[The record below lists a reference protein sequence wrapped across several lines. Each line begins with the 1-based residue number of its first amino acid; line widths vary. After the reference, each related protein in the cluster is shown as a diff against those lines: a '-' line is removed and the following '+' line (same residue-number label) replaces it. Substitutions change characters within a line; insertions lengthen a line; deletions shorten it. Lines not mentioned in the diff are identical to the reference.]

1 MISKKLAKA
10 INDQINA
17 EMWSAY
23 LYLSMSQDIYAK
35 GYKGIAHWYKVQF
48 LEEQAHAAIM
58 INYMH
63 SQDAKVVLAPIA
75 KVQTEWKS
83 VLATF
88 EDTLEHEKKVTA
100 MINNLC
106 DIADEDKDRAAANF
120 LAWFIDE
127 QVEEEENARD
137 LVRQATMIGDHIGGM
152 IMLDKELGARVYVT
166 PSPLAKAE

>member
-1 MISKKLAKA
+1 MISEKLAKA

-23 LYLSMSQDIYAK
+23 LYLSMSQDIFAK
-35 GYKGIAHWYKVQF
+35 GLKGIAHWYKVQF
-48 LEEQAHAAIM
+48 LEEQAHASIF

-63 SQDAKVVLAPIA
+63 SQGAKVVLAPIA
-75 KVQTEWKS
+75 EVQTEWNS

-120 LAWFIDE
+120 LGWFIDE

-137 LVRQATMIGDHIGGM
+137 LIAQCKMIGDNLNGM
-152 IMLDKELGARVYVT
+152 LMLDKELGARIYHT
-166 PSPLAKAE
+166 PAPLQNE